1 MLKKTHM
8 KGTGRRM
15 KMLIKLL
22 VLMSLL
28 FVSAEAVAAGE
39 SYEKAL
45 SLFKGRDYKNAVVY
59 LEKYIA
65 QRPDPAAY
73 YMLGYA
79 CYELREFHKAREYFN
94 SAFLIDPDFT
104 FNKIFEHS
112 ALWDEECKL
121 IDEALKISGAKEQ
134 IKYYADVVGSGL
146 PQLQGNLGEQ
156 KIREELLRLI
166 RESYRSDK
174 IYPSVVQVFH
184 TRFSKE
190 HIISVLSWLKAPVG
204 RKMTKSEIYA
214 NSPEGIKSAGAFAG
228 EYQKIGEDRK
238 KLLIRFEKALRATDM
253 NLEVVSVSL
262 LEMLLA
268 MQSQV
273 DGKNRMSPGD
283 IDAIVGNLRDMP
295 KDQLRSNVMASLAF
309 VYRDL
314 TDYELESAIK
324 FYEAPAGKWY
334 NETSIRA
341 ITSAIGKAS
350 REIGEKAG
358 KSLMSKD
365 IPI

>member
-1 MLKKTHM
+1 M
-8 KGTGRRM
+8 KGPGRQM
-15 KMLIKLL
+15 KMLIKLF
-22 VLMSLL
+22 VLLSLF
-28 FVSAEAVAAGE
+28 FVSAEAGAGGE

-45 SLFKGRDYKNAVVY
+45 RLFKDGDYKNAVVY
-59 LEKYIA
+59 LEKYIS

-94 SAFLIDPDFT
+94 AAFLIDPDFT

-121 IDEALKISGAKEQ
+121 IGEMLEISGAKEQ
-134 IKYYADVVGSGL
+134 ISYYADVVGSGL

-156 KIREELLRLI
+156 KIKEELLRLI

-184 TRFSKE
+184 TRFHKE

-204 RKMTKSEIYA
+204 QKMTKFEIYA
-214 NSPEGIKSAGAFAG
+214 NSQDGIKRARAFAA

-238 KLLIRFEKALRATDM
+238 KLLIRFEKTLRATDM
-253 NLEVVSVSL
+253 NIEVVSVSL
-262 LEMLLA
+262 LEMLMA

-273 DGKNRMSPGD
+273 DGKNRMSPEE
-283 IDAIVGNLRDMP
+283 IDAIVGNVRDMP
-295 KDQLRSNVMASLAF
+295 RDRLRSNVMVSLAF

-314 TDYELESAIK
+314 TDEELESAIK
-324 FYEAPAGKWY
+324 FFEAPAGKWY
-334 NETSIRA
+334 TETSIKA

-358 KSLMSKD
+358 KSLMTKD